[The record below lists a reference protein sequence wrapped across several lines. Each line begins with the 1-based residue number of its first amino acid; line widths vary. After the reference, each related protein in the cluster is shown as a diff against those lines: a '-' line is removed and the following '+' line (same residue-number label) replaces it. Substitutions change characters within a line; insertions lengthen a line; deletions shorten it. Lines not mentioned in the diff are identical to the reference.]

1 VAVHTRVNGAL
12 LAVIGDKMIETQRK
26 SIKDLFESQPNEW
39 IPLYEIM
46 EYAAQYN
53 ARILEL
59 RRSGMCIRN
68 KRVSCKDETGQR
80 IVKSWYM
87 YDTCPG
93 KIKYEGSQAVIA

>member
-1 VAVHTRVNGAL
+1 MAVHNRVNGVL
-12 LAVIGDKMIETQRK
+12 LAVVHNKMIETQRK
-26 SIKDLFESQPNEW
+26 SIKDLFESQPNVW

-68 KRVSCKDETGQR
+68 KRVVTKDENGQR
-80 IVKSWYM
+80 QTKSWYM
-87 YDTCPG
+87 YDTCHG
-93 KIKYEGSQAVIA
+93 RIRYEGNQAVIA

>member
-1 VAVHTRVNGAL
+1 MAVHNRVNGVL
-12 LAVIGDKMIETQRK
+12 LAVVYNKMIETQRK
-26 SIKDLFESQPNEW
+26 SIKDVFEAQPNVW

-80 IVKSWYM
+80 LVKSWYM

-93 KIKYEGSQAVIA
+93 KIKYEGNQAVIE